1 MNCFLR
7 NHILLL
13 LTASAFIP
21 CSVDGKS
28 NMEAEILDVMERYQT
43 IGLSVAVVKDN
54 RLVFHHTYGYNPHYS
69 DTTLR
74 MAIPTDG
81 VYVIQSIS
89 KSFIATA
96 IMQLVERRKLKL
108 DGDVNNY
115 LGFRVRNPHF
125 PNVPITVRM
134 LLNQRSSINDKYYG
148 WTFDQIN
155 PKKGVNWKEC
165 YNNYQPGTKF
175 SYCNLNYNLLGAII
189 ENVTGEKFFDYI
201 DEHIVNP
208 MGLYA
213 SFNLLNIDST
223 KLVRALEYDN
233 KSKKY
238 IKDPYIYNY
247 LHYESKLKD
256 YRLGSSSTAS
266 FSPSGGMKIS
276 AVDLAKYMIM
286 HMNYGKFNGRRIIRK
301 KSENEMQRSQGE
313 DESSTAYFSQY
324 GLSFSRWPRIVDGES
339 FVGITGSAHGV
350 HSAMYF
356 NPNKKFGFVVL
367 CNGCTADVKM
377 KDSIVRVL
385 YEHFIN

>member
-96 IMQLVERRKLKL
+96 IMQLVEKRKLKL
-108 DGDVNNY
+108 DDDVNNY

-134 LLNQRSSINDKYYG
+134 LLNQRSSINDKHYG
-148 WTFDQIN
+148 WTLDQIN
-155 PKKGVNWKEC
+155 PMRGKKWQEC
-165 YNNYQPGTKF
+165 YNDYKPGTKF
-175 SYCNLNYNLLGAII
+175 NYCNLNYSLLGAII
-189 ENVTGEKFFDYI
+189 ENVTGERFFDYI
-201 DEHIVNP
+201 DAHIIKP
-208 MGLYA
+208 LGLYA
-213 SFNLLNIDST
+213 SFNLTKIDSSL
-223 KLVRALEYDN
+223 LVKALIYD
-233 KSKKY
+233 KKTNSF
-238 IKDPYIYNY
+238 KQDSSIYNY
-247 LHYESKLKD
+247 QFYRNKLKD
-256 YRLGSSSTAS
+256 YRLGDTTAS

-276 AVDLAKYMIM
+276 VVDLAKYMMM
-286 HMNYGKFNGRRIIRK
+286 HMNYGELDGIRILSK
-301 KSENEMQRSQGE
+301 KSELEMWEPQGPDKE
-313 DESSTAYFSQY
+313 GDLFFHNY
-324 GLSFSRWPRIVDGES
+324 GLSFSNFNYVVEGEN
-339 FVGITGSAHGV
+339 FVGVTGGAHGIN
-350 HSAMYF
+350 SAIYF
-356 NPNKKFGFVVL
+356 NPEKKFGFAVI
-367 CNGCTADVKM
+367 CNGSTVGM
-377 KDSIVRVL
+377 KLVNSVVQSL
-385 YEHFIN
+385 YKHLII